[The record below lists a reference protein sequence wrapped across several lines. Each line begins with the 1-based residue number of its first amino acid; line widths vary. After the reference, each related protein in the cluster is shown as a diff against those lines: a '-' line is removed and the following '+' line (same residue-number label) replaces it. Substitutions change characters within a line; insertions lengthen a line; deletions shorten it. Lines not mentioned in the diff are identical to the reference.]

1 MVRINRLFTLL
12 LLVALILSACQ
23 PIQPV
28 TSVPTSKLDEATVAK
43 IEAIVTKAMTDYP
56 MPGFAMCMVKDGQVV
71 YSQGLGLADVE
82 HQRAM
87 TPRSVST

>member
-1 MVRINRLFTLL
+1 MLFAVNDDCKEKDLWY
-12 LLVALILSACQ
+12 VSM
-23 PIQPV
+23 
-28 TSVPTSKLDEATVAK
+28 PTSKLDEATVAK
-43 IEAIVTKAMTDYP
+43 IEAIVTKAMTDDP
-56 MPGFAMCMVKDGQVV
+56 TPGFAMCIVKDGQVV